1 VIIYRE
7 GLARGQSIV
16 FGIQST
22 GECHTENVEE
32 AKMAQGDLKRMKSA
46 AGMTFVNLVEKLLK
60 G

>member
-1 VIIYRE
+1 M
-7 GLARGQSIV
+7 